1 MTYKPAGGERRRTV
15 WAVVVRRT
23 PARVMYRECS
33 AEGDTVF
40 DGGMKNGLP
49 VEQHRLIIATPQE
62 VMEKPAHMNLKYAL
76 LEVSR

>member
-1 MTYKPAGGERRRTV
+1 
-15 WAVVVRRT
+15 
-23 PARVMYRECS
+23 MYRECS